1 MRKLYQNST
10 IAIAKR
16 LKYIGM
22 PRHTSLNTTHCMKTS
37 KYLSVIMFISAIW
50 ILLDVQ
56 SPAQGFSLR
65 FPLVNLSLAQLTH
78 RQSQVI
84 AQNSGAS
91 SENSNVNKD
100 LTLQGVNV
108 TRNSSDKS
116 LLTVTGSINNHSEQ
130 SHYVYY
136 IVAKFISKDT
146 AIKQT
151 IIPVNSDIE
160 PGQSKLFIHEIST
173 DSVNSIVPEKV
184 KSVVVKYEYR

>member
-1 MRKLYQNST
+1 
-10 IAIAKR
+10 
-16 LKYIGM
+16 
-22 PRHTSLNTTHCMKTS
+22 
-37 KYLSVIMFISAIW
+37 MFISAIW

-56 SPAQGFSLR
+56 SPAQGFNLR
-65 FPLVNLSLAQLTH
+65 FPRVNLSFSKSTH
-78 RQSQVI
+78 QDTQVT

-91 SENSNVNKD
+91 SENSDVNKD
-100 LTLQGVNV
+100 LTLKDVNV

-116 LLTVTGSINNHSEQ
+116 LLTVTGSISNHSDQ

-136 IVAKFISKDT
+136 VVAKFISKDT

-160 PGQSKLFIHEIST
+160 PGQSKLFTHEIST
-173 DSVNSIVPEKV
+173 DSVSSIVPEKV